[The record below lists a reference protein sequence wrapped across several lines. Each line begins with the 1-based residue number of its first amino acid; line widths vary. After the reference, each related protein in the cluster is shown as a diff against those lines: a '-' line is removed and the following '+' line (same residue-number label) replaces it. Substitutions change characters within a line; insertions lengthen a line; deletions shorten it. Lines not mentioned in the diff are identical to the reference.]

1 MESSQYIF
9 VVSGVVQCVGFRYHT
24 SRQAQTLGLFG
35 YAKNLNDGRVEVLA
49 VGESQQIEKLHAW
62 LNIGPSSAT
71 VDNVV
76 MRQIKES
83 EQQNIRVGEFK
94 ILQLQH
100 YSIYIERN

>member
-24 SRQAQTLGLFG
+24 SRQAQTLGLSG

-94 ILQLQH
+94 IL
-100 YSIYIERN
+100 

>member
-24 SRQAQTLGLFG
+24 SRQAQALGISG

-49 VGESQQIEKLHAW
+49 VGKGKEIEKFQVW

-71 VDNVV
+71 VDQVV
-76 MRQIKES
+76 MHRVKES
-83 EQQNIRVGEFK
+83 ERQDVRIGEFK
-94 ILQLQH
+94 IL
-100 YSIYIERN
+100 

>member
-94 ILQLQH
+94 IL
-100 YSIYIERN
+100 